1 MDLHFR
7 SSRFLRRL
15 AWPLAWSIANSYAIL
30 LSAHPAEAQLGGDLL
45 LDDVFLQ
52 NAQRPEGAKFQI
64 DLPDGTRCMSH
75 NGTPPTI
82 SLFGGATGREDEY
95 QQATN
100 GELNTATNI
109 NLSNGLGGGYA
120 AGAIVTVPFGANT
133 HRNCDEAYNLHI
145 ASQKLELAQI
155 LFDQGVLSEEELN
168 TLVTKIKSLVIANT
182 D

>member
-1 MDLHFR
+1 MDLHLR
-7 SSRFLRRL
+7 SSKSVRRF
-15 AWPLAWSIANSYAIL
+15 AWSLIWAIANSYTIL

-64 DLPDGTRCMSH
+64 DLPDGTRCLSQ
-75 NGTPPTI
+75 NGTPPTF

-95 QQATN
+95 QQSTN

-120 AGAIVTVPFGANT
+120 AGAIVTVPLGANT
-133 HRNCDEAYNLHI
+133 HRNCDTAYALYI
-145 ASQKLELAQI
+145 ATQKLELAQI
-155 LFDQGVLSEEELN
+155 LFEQGVLTDEELN
-168 TLVTKIKSLVIANT
+168 KLVIDIKSLIT
-182 D
+182 KD

>member
-7 SSRFLRRL
+7 SSRSLRRL
-15 AWPLAWSIANSYAIL
+15 AWTFGWAIANSYAVL

-45 LDDVFLQ
+45 LDDVFLN

-75 NGTPPTI
+75 NGTPPTF

-120 AGAIVTVPFGANT
+120 AGAIVTVPLGANT
-133 HRNCDEAYNLHI
+133 HRNCDEAYELHI
-145 ASQKLELAQI
+145 ATQKLELAQI
-155 LFDQGVLSEEELN
+155 LFEQGVLTDEELEK
-168 TLVTKIKSLVIANT
+168 LVKDIKSLIVKN
-182 D
+182 